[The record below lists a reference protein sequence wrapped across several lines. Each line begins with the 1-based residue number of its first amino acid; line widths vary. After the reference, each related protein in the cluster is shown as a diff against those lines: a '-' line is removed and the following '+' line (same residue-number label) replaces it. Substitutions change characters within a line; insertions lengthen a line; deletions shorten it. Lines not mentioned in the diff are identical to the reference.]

1 MKENDGDL
9 YRMRVTSD
17 GRVVMWKRGERV
29 PPEARTDI
37 CGICWR
43 DNGVVKPLVVNKVEF
58 PGKLGKVERQYI
70 CPPHGV
76 QRVIKRQ
83 KVKTGPHTLKEPEP

>member
-1 MKENDGDL
+1 MGTNVEGRLIVRGVDMKENLGDL

-43 DNGVVKPLVVNKVEF
+43 DNGVAKPLVVNKVEF
-58 PGKLGKVERQYI
+58 PGKLGKIERDRKS
-70 CPPHGV
+70 V
-76 QRVIKRQ
+76 V
-83 KVKTGPHTLKEPEP
+83 